1 MDFDPLSLARP
12 GRSPRITKRIP
23 TTVSVTICAPGR
35 SGRGARA
42 RSNGDPAI
50 DARWAKL
57 FEPVELGGRR
67 SMRVSPAGRFPRL
80 DELVAAAPWAE
91 QLVRDVE
98 RQLRTQLALG
108 RPWVAME
115 PVLLVGPA
123 GVGKTW
129 FARKLG
135 AALGI
140 ATLVAELSTMSDD
153 RMLSGTASGYQSA
166 QPGWPLVAIAGTGI
180 ANPLLVLD
188 EIDKAGGSNA
198 NGRPHQTLLSMLE
211 PASAKSWY
219 DQCLLMA
226 CDISHVNWMACAN
239 ITDTIPAPL
248 LSRFRIMEVPHPKPA
263 DFDAILV
270 SLVRDIAANWEVPP
284 GILPELPPAAFQLLR
299 RRFMGKPSVRDLARN
314 VRAVLG
320 GLLADGHGPSRQ

>member
-1 MDFDPLSLARP
+1 
-12 GRSPRITKRIP
+12 
-23 TTVSVTICAPGR
+23 
-35 SGRGARA
+35 
-42 RSNGDPAI
+42 
-50 DARWAKL
+50 
-57 FEPVELGGRR
+57 
-67 SMRVSPAGRFPRL
+67 MRVSSADRFPRL
-80 DELVAAAPWAE
+80 DELVAGAPWAE

-108 RPWVAME
+108 RPWVAIE
-115 PVLLVGPA
+115 PVLLVGPP

-180 ANPLLVLD
+180 ANPLLILD
-188 EIDKAGGSNA
+188 EIDKAGGSKA

-219 DQCLLMA
+219 DQCLLTA
-226 CDISHVNWMACAN
+226 CDISHVNWMACGN
-239 ITDTIPAPL
+239 RTDTIPAPL
-248 LSRFRIMEVPHPKPA
+248 LSRFRIVEVPHPKPA
-263 DFDAILV
+263 DFEAILV
-270 SLVRDIAANWEVPP
+270 SLIRDLASAWEVPP
-284 GILPELPPAAFQLLR
+284 SLLPDLPPTVLRLLR
-299 RRFMGKPSVRDLARN
+299 HAFLSEPSVRDLARN
-314 VRAVLG
+314 VRAVFGALF
-320 GLLADGHGPSRQ
+320 ADGHGPRRQ